1 MGAELLPDEAMWA
14 VDLLHRAGD
23 PQSTAKAKGPADEA
37 RCASVVGLE
46 VLRSGG
52 ARPPAE
58 RFHRCQLVLPLDV
71 PVEVGHVVEHEIG
84 TGRRED
90 SLLPGVRSELIDL
103 DNH

>member
-1 MGAELLPDEAMWA
+1 MTTFVRAALQASIQAGA
-14 VDLLHRAGD
+14 
-23 PQSTAKAKGPADEA
+23 
-37 RCASVVGLE
+37 
-46 VLRSGG
+46 GG
-52 ARPPAE
+52 AGPPTE